1 MRRFLLSLI
10 FATGLLLVFAA
21 SLRAQSLDKALIT
34 HQSESIGIAPLI
46 YGIERGFYRREGVD
60 LQFRILRSDLA
71 VSAIIGSREVDY
83 MYGAGTAF
91 RAGAKGLPIRILSH
105 DIKSVLHYLMVPP
118 SIQFAKDLKSKKVA
132 VGSLGGTNM
141 AAARASIKALGLDP
155 DKDVTYIVIG
165 AASVRMAAMETG
177 SVQASMM
184 PAPWNARMKQTG
196 FKEMMFA
203 GEVIS
208 DPLNGI
214 VTSKEKLDKNPEQV
228 KKILRGFLRAL
239 KAVRTDKK
247 DVSEFMAAKYNL
259 DLKTSEDVY
268 GTLIQT
274 LTEDGTVSDQL
285 LQEQLDQFKKEGGG
299 VKKDV
304 VVGEIVDYRFVREIG
319 RELERSKR

>member
-1 MRRFLLSLI
+1 ME
-10 FATGLLLVFAA
+10 
-21 SLRAQSLDKALIT
+21 KALIT

-71 VSAIIGSREVDY
+71 VSAIVGSKEVDY

-91 RAGAKGLPIRILSH
+91 RAGAKGLPIKILSH
-105 DIKSVLHYLMVPP
+105 DIKSILHYLMVPP
-118 SIQFAKDLKSKKVA
+118 SIQSAKDLKGKKVA
-132 VGSLGGTNM
+132 IGSLGGTNM
-141 AAARASIKALGLDP
+141 NAAKASIKALGLDA

-165 AASVRMAAMETG
+165 AASIRMAAMETG

-184 PAPWNARMKQTG
+184 PAPWNVRMKQKG
-196 FKEMMFA
+196 FREMMFA
-203 GEVIS
+203 GDVIS

-214 VTSKEKLDKNPEQV
+214 VTGKEKLEKNTEQV
-228 KKILRGFLRAL
+228 KKVLRGFLRAL
-239 KAVRTDKK
+239 KAVRTEKK
-247 DVSEFMAAKYNL
+247 DVSEFMAAKFSL
-259 DLKTSEDVY
+259 DFKSAEDVY
-268 GTLIQT
+268 GTLVQT

-285 LQEQLDQFKKEGGG
+285 LQEQFDQFKKEGG

-304 VVGEIVDYRFVREIG
+304 VVADIVDYRLVREVG

>member
-1 MRRFLLSLI
+1 MHKSLLSLI
-10 FATGLLLVFAA
+10 LATSLLFTFAGK
-21 SLRAQSLDKALIT
+21 LRAQAMEKALIT

-46 YGIERGFYRREGVD
+46 YGIDKGFYRREGVD

-71 VSAIIGSREVDY
+71 VSAIVGSREVDY

-118 SIQFAKDLKSKKVA
+118 FIQSAKDLKGKKVA

-155 DKDVTYIVIG
+155 DKEVTYIVIG
-165 AASVRMAAMETG
+165 AASIRMAAMETG

-184 PAPWNARMKQTG
+184 PAPWNAKMKQKG
-196 FKEMMFA
+196 FKEMVFA
-203 GEVIS
+203 GDVIS

-214 VTSKEKLDKNPEQV
+214 VTGKEKLEKNTEQV
-228 KKILRGFLRAL
+228 KKVLRGFLRAL
-239 KAVRTDKK
+239 KAVRTDKR

-259 DLKTSEDVY
+259 DLKTAEDVY
-268 GTLIQT
+268 GTFIQT

-285 LQEQLDQFKKEGGG
+285 LQEQLDQFKKEGG

-304 VVGEIVDYRFVREIG
+304 VIGEIVDYRLVREVS

>member
-1 MRRFLLSLI
+1 MQASLLSLI
-10 FATGLLLVFAA
+10 LATGLLFAFA
-21 SLRAQSLDKALIT
+21 VELRAQAMDKALIT
-34 HQSESIGIAPLI
+34 HQSESIGIAPLT
-46 YGIERGFYRREGVD
+46 YGIDKGFYRREGVD

-71 VSAIIGSREVDY
+71 VSAIVGSREVDY

-91 RAGAKGLPIRILSH
+91 RAAAKGLPIRILSH

-118 SIQFAKDLKSKKVA
+118 SIQSAKDLKGKKVA

-165 AASVRMAAMETG
+165 AASIRMAAMETG

-184 PAPWNARMKQTG
+184 PAPWNARMKQKG

-203 GEVIS
+203 GDVIS

-214 VTSKEKLDKNPEQV
+214 VTSKEKLEKNTEQV
-228 KKILRGFLRAL
+228 KKVLRGFLRAL
-239 KAVRTDKK
+239 KAVRTDKR
-247 DVSEFMAAKYNL
+247 DVSEFMAAKYSL

-285 LQEQLDQFKKEGGG
+285 LQEQLDQFKKEGG

-304 VVGEIVDYRFVREIG
+304 VIGEIVDYRLVREIG
-319 RELERSKR
+319 RELARSNR

>member
-1 MRRFLLSLI
+1 MKN
-10 FATGLLLVFAA
+10 LLLASVVAA
-21 SLRAQSLDKALIT
+21 GLFLAPVSELRGQGIDKALIT
-34 HQSESIGIAPLI
+34 HQSESIGIAPLV
-46 YGIERGFYRREGVD
+46 YGVEKGFYRREGVD
-60 LQFRILRSDLA
+60 LQFRMLRSDLA

-118 SIQFAKDLKSKKVA
+118 SIQSAKDLKGKKVA
-132 VGSLGGTNM
+132 IGSLGGTNM
-141 AAARASIKALGLDP
+141 AAAKASIKALGLDA

-165 AASVRMAAMETG
+165 AASIRMAAMETG

-184 PAPWNARMKQTG
+184 PSPWNVRMKQKG

-203 GEVIS
+203 GDVIS

-228 KKILRGFLRAL
+228 KKVLRGFLRAL
-239 KAVRTDKK
+239 KAVRTEKK
-247 DVSEFMAAKYNL
+247 DVSEFMAVKFNL
-259 DLKTSEDVY
+259 DVRTAEDVY
-268 GTLIQT
+268 DTLIQT

-285 LQEQLDQFKKEGGG
+285 LQEQLEQVKKEGAI
-299 VKKDV
+299 KKDV
-304 VVGEIVDYRFVREIG
+304 TIGEIVDYRLVREMG
-319 RELERSKR
+319 RELARR

>member
-1 MRRFLLSLI
+1 MRKSRLSLTL
-10 FATGLLLVFAA
+10 AAGLLCACAA
-21 SLRAQSLDKALIT
+21 ELQAQSMDKALIT
-34 HQSESIGIAPLI
+34 HQSESIGIVPLM
-46 YGIERGFYRREGVD
+46 YGVEKGFYRREGVD

-71 VSAIIGSREVDY
+71 VSAIIGSREVDF

-118 SIQFAKDLKSKKVA
+118 SIQSAKDLKGKKVA
-132 VGSLGGTNM
+132 IGSLGGTNM
-141 AAARASIKALGLDP
+141 AAAKASIKALGLDAE
-155 DKDVTYIVIG
+155 KDVTYIVIG
-165 AASVRMAAMETG
+165 AASIRMAAMETG

-184 PAPWNARMKQTG
+184 PAPWNSRMKQKG

-203 GEVIS
+203 GDVIS

-214 VTSKEKLDKNPEQV
+214 VTSKEKLEKNPEQV
-228 KKILRGFLRAL
+228 KKVLRGFLRAL
-239 KAVRTDKK
+239 YAVRTEKK
-247 DVSEFMAAKYNL
+247 DVSEFMAVKYNL
-259 DLKTSEDVY
+259 DVRTAEDVY

-285 LQEQLDQFKKEGGG
+285 LQEQLEQIKKEGG

-304 VVGEIVDYRFVREIG
+304 VIGEIVDYRLVREMG
-319 RELERSKR
+319 RQVPRPGR

>member
-1 MRRFLLSLI
+1 MKN
-10 FATGLLLVFAA
+10 LLLASVVAA
-21 SLRAQSLDKALIT
+21 GLFLASVSEIRGQGMDKALIT
-34 HQSESIGIAPLI
+34 HQSESIGIAPLM
-46 YGIERGFYRREGVD
+46 YGVEKGFYRREGVD

-105 DIKSVLHYLMVPP
+105 DIKSILHYFMVPP
-118 SIQFAKDLKSKKVA
+118 SIQSAKDLKGKKVA
-132 VGSLGGTNM
+132 IGSLGGTNM
-141 AAARASIKALGLDP
+141 AAAKASIKALGLDA

-165 AASVRMAAMETG
+165 AASIRMAAMETG

-184 PAPWNARMKQTG
+184 PSPWNVRMKQKG

-203 GEVIS
+203 GDVIS

-228 KKILRGFLRAL
+228 KKVLRGFLRAL
-239 KAVRTDKK
+239 KAVRTEKK
-247 DVSEFMAAKYNL
+247 DVSEFMAVKFNL
-259 DLKTSEDVY
+259 DVRAAEDVY

-285 LQEQLDQFKKEGGG
+285 LQEQLEQLRKEGTL
-299 VKKDV
+299 KKDV
-304 VVGEIVDYRFVREIG
+304 TIGEIVDYRLVREMG
-319 RELERSKR
+319 RELASR

>member
-1 MRRFLLSLI
+1 MHKSLLSLI
-10 FATGLLLVFAA
+10 LATSLLFTFAGK
-21 SLRAQSLDKALIT
+21 LRAQAMEKALIT

-46 YGIERGFYRREGVD
+46 YGIDKGFYRREGVD

-71 VSAIIGSREVDY
+71 VSAIVGSREVDY

-91 RAGAKGLPIRILSH
+91 RSGAKGLPIRILSH

-118 SIQFAKDLKSKKVA
+118 SIQSAKDLKGKKVA

-155 DKDVTYIVIG
+155 DKEVTYIVIG
-165 AASVRMAAMETG
+165 AASIRMAAMETG

-184 PAPWNARMKQTG
+184 PAPWNARMKQKG

-203 GEVIS
+203 GDVIS

-214 VTSKEKLDKNPEQV
+214 VTGKEKLEKNTEQV
-228 KKILRGFLRAL
+228 KKVLRGFLRAL
-239 KAVRTDKK
+239 KAVRTDKR
-247 DVSEFMAAKYNL
+247 DVSEFMAAKYSL

-285 LQEQLDQFKKEGGG
+285 LQEQLDQFKKEGG

-304 VVGEIVDYRFVREIG
+304 VIGEIVDYRLVREVS

>member
-1 MRRFLLSLI
+1 MQASLLSLI
-10 FATGLLLVFAA
+10 LATGLLFAFA
-21 SLRAQSLDKALIT
+21 VELRAQAMDKALIT
-34 HQSESIGIAPLI
+34 HQSESIGIAPLT
-46 YGIERGFYRREGVD
+46 YGIDKGFYRREGVD

-71 VSAIIGSREVDY
+71 VSAIVGSREVDY

-91 RAGAKGLPIRILSH
+91 RAAAKGLPIRILSH
-105 DIKSVLHYLMVPP
+105 DIKSVLHYLMVPA
-118 SIQFAKDLKSKKVA
+118 SIQSAKELKGKKVA

-165 AASVRMAAMETG
+165 AASIRMAAMETG

-184 PAPWNARMKQTG
+184 PAPWNARMKQKG

-203 GEVIS
+203 GDVIS

-214 VTSKEKLDKNPEQV
+214 VTSKEKLEKNTEQV
-228 KKILRGFLRAL
+228 KKVLRGFLRAL
-239 KAVRTDKK
+239 KAVRTDKR
-247 DVSEFMAAKYNL
+247 DVSEFMAAKYSL

-285 LQEQLDQFKKEGGG
+285 LQEQLDQFRKEGG

-304 VVGEIVDYRFVREIG
+304 VIGEIIDYRLVREIG

>member
-1 MRRFLLSLI
+1 VQKSRFFLSLTACL
-10 FATGLLLVFAA
+10 FCLTA
-21 SLRAQSLDKALIT
+21 SALRGQTLEKALIT

-46 YGIERGFYRREGVD
+46 YGIEKGFYRREGVD

-71 VSAIIGSREVDY
+71 VSAIVGSREVDY

-91 RAGAKGLPIRILSH
+91 RAGAKGLPVRILSH
-105 DIKSVLHYLMVPP
+105 DIKSVLHYLMVLP
-118 SIQFAKDLKSKKVA
+118 SVHSAKDLKGKKVA

-141 AAARASIKALGLDP
+141 AAARASLKALGLDP

-165 AASVRMAAMETG
+165 AASVRMAAMESG

-184 PAPWNARMKQTG
+184 PAPWNARMKQKG

-203 GEVIS
+203 GDVIS

-214 VTSKEKLDKNPEQV
+214 VTSKEKLEKNSEQV
-228 KKILRGFLRAL
+228 KKVLRGFLRAL
-239 KAVRTDKK
+239 KAVRTEKR

-259 DLKTSEDVY
+259 DLGTAEEVY
-268 GTLIQT
+268 GTFIQT

-285 LQEQLDQFKKEGGG
+285 LQEQLEQFKKEGGG
-299 VKKDV
+299 IKKDV
-304 VVGEIVDYRFVREIG
+304 VIGQIVDYRLVREIG
-319 RELERSKR
+319 SELARSNR

>member
-1 MRRFLLSLI
+1 
-10 FATGLLLVFAA
+10 
-21 SLRAQSLDKALIT
+21 
-34 HQSESIGIAPLI
+34 
-46 YGIERGFYRREGVD
+46 
-60 LQFRILRSDLA
+60 
-71 VSAIIGSREVDY
+71 

-118 SIQFAKDLKSKKVA
+118 SIQSAKDLKSKKVA

-165 AASVRMAAMETG
+165 AASIRMAAMETG

-184 PAPWNARMKQTG
+184 PAPWNARMKQKG

-203 GEVIS
+203 GDVIS

-214 VTSKEKLDKNPEQV
+214 VTSKEKLEKNTEQV
-228 KKILRGFLRAL
+228 KKVLRGFLRAL
-239 KAVRTDKK
+239 KAVRTDKR
-247 DVSEFMAAKYNL
+247 DVSEFMAAKYSL

-285 LQEQLDQFKKEGGG
+285 LQEQLDQFKKEGG

-304 VVGEIVDYRFVREIG
+304 VIGEIVDYRVVREVG

>member
-1 MRRFLLSLI
+1 MQILPFPLALAVGLFL
-10 FATGLLLVFAA
+10 APACE
-21 SLRAQSLDKALIT
+21 LRAQAMDKALIT
-34 HQSESIGIAPLI
+34 HQSESIGIAPLM
-46 YGIERGFYRREGVD
+46 YGIDRGFYRREGVD

-118 SIQFAKDLKSKKVA
+118 SIQLAKDLKGKKVA

-141 AAARASIKALGLDP
+141 AAARASIKALGLDA

-165 AASVRMAAMETG
+165 AASIRMAAMETG

-184 PAPWNARMKQTG
+184 PAPWNVRMKQKG

-203 GEVIS
+203 GDVIS

-214 VTSKEKLDKNPEQV
+214 VTSKDKLEKNTEQV
-228 KKILRGFLRAL
+228 KKVLRGFLRAL
-239 KAVRTDKK
+239 KAVRTEKR
-247 DVSEFMAAKYNL
+247 DVSEFMAAKFNL
-259 DLKTSEDVY
+259 DVKTAEDVY

-285 LQEQLDQFKKEGGG
+285 LQEQLDQFKKEGGI
-299 VKKDV
+299 KKDV
-304 VVGEIVDYRFVREIG
+304 TVTEIVDYR
-319 RELERSKR
+319 LL

>member
-1 MRRFLLSLI
+1 MTKLLFSL
-10 FATGLLLVFAA
+10 AFAA
-21 SLRAQSLDKALIT
+21 CCLGVYPAPELRAQGMEKALIT

-71 VSAIIGSREVDY
+71 VSAIVGSKEVDY

-91 RAGAKGLPIRILSH
+91 RAGAKGLPIKILSH

-118 SIQFAKDLKSKKVA
+118 SIQSAKDLKGKKVA
-132 VGSLGGTNM
+132 IGSLGGTNM
-141 AAARASIKALGLDP
+141 NAARESIKALGLDA

-165 AASVRMAAMETG
+165 AASIRMAAMETG

-184 PAPWNARMKQTG
+184 PAPWNVRMKQKG
-196 FKEMMFA
+196 FREMMFA
-203 GEVIS
+203 GDVIS

-214 VTSKEKLDKNPEQV
+214 VTGKEKLDKNTEQV
-228 KKILRGFLRAL
+228 KKVLRGFLRAL
-239 KAVRTDKK
+239 KAVRTEKK
-247 DVSEFMAAKYNL
+247 DVSEFMAAKFNL
-259 DLKTSEDVY
+259 DLKASEDVY
-268 GTLIQT
+268 GTLVHT

-285 LQEQLDQFKKEGGG
+285 LQEQFDQFKKEGG

-304 VVGEIVDYRFVREIG
+304 VVADVVDYRLIRQVS
-319 RELERSKR
+319 RELESSKR

>member
-1 MRRFLLSLI
+1 MKN
-10 FATGLLLVFAA
+10 LLLASVVAA
-21 SLRAQSLDKALIT
+21 GLFLAPVSELRGQGIDKALIT
-34 HQSESIGIAPLI
+34 HQSESIGIAPLM
-46 YGIERGFYRREGVD
+46 YGVEKGFYRREGVD

-118 SIQFAKDLKSKKVA
+118 SIQSAKDLKGKKVA
-132 VGSLGGTNM
+132 IGSLGGTNM
-141 AAARASIKALGLDP
+141 AAARASIKALGLDA

-165 AASVRMAAMETG
+165 AASIRMAAMETG

-184 PAPWNARMKQTG
+184 PAPWNVRMKQKG

-203 GEVIS
+203 GDVIS

-228 KKILRGFLRAL
+228 KKVLRGFLRAL
-239 KAVRTDKK
+239 RAVRTEKK
-247 DVSEFMAAKYNL
+247 DVSEFMAVKFNL
-259 DLKTSEDVY
+259 DVKAAEDVY
-268 GTLIQT
+268 VTLIQT

-285 LQEQLDQFKKEGGG
+285 LQEQLEQLKKEGAL
-299 VKKDV
+299 KKDV
-304 VVGEIVDYRFVREIG
+304 TIGEIVDYRFVRELG
-319 RELERSKR
+319 RELASR

>member
-1 MRRFLLSLI
+1 MKNLLPSLVLAAGLFL
-10 FATGLLLVFAA
+10 APVYE
-21 SLRAQSLDKALIT
+21 LRGQGMDKALIT
-34 HQSESIGIAPLI
+34 HQSESIGIAPLV
-46 YGIERGFYRREGVD
+46 YGVEKGFYRRDGVD

-105 DIKSVLHYLMVPP
+105 DIKSILHYLMVPP
-118 SIQFAKDLKSKKVA
+118 SIQSAKDLKGKKVA
-132 VGSLGGTNM
+132 IGSLGGTNM
-141 AAARASIKALGLDP
+141 AAARASIKALGLDA

-165 AASVRMAAMETG
+165 AASIRMAAMETG

-184 PAPWNARMKQTG
+184 PSPWNVRMKQKG

-203 GEVIS
+203 GDVIS

-228 KKILRGFLRAL
+228 KKVLRGFLRAL
-239 KAVRTDKK
+239 KAVRTEKK
-247 DVSEFMAAKYNL
+247 DVSEFMAVKFNL
-259 DLKTSEDVY
+259 DVRTAEDVY

-274 LTEDGTVSDQL
+274 LTQDGTVSDQL
-285 LQEQLDQFKKEGGG
+285 LQEQLEQVKKEGAI
-299 VKKDV
+299 KKDV
-304 VVGEIVDYRFVREIG
+304 TVGEIVDYRLVRDIG
-319 RELERSKR
+319 RELAHR

>member
-1 MRRFLLSLI
+1 MQASLLSLI
-10 FATGLLLVFAA
+10 LATGLLFAFA
-21 SLRAQSLDKALIT
+21 VELRAQAMDKALIT
-34 HQSESIGIAPLI
+34 HQSESIGIAPLT
-46 YGIERGFYRREGVD
+46 YGIDKGFYRREGVD

-71 VSAIIGSREVDY
+71 VSAIVGSREVDY

-91 RAGAKGLPIRILSH
+91 RAAAKGLPIRILSH
-105 DIKSVLHYLMVPP
+105 DIKSVLHYLMVPA
-118 SIQFAKDLKSKKVA
+118 SIQSAKDLRGKKVA

-165 AASVRMAAMETG
+165 AASIRMAAMETG

-184 PAPWNARMKQTG
+184 PAPWNARMKQKG

-203 GEVIS
+203 GDVIS

-214 VTSKEKLDKNPEQV
+214 VTSKEKLGKNTEQV
-228 KKILRGFLRAL
+228 KKVLRGFLRAL
-239 KAVRTDKK
+239 KAVRTDKR

-259 DLKTSEDVY
+259 DLKTAEDVY

-285 LQEQLDQFKKEGGG
+285 LQEQLDQFRKEGG
-299 VKKDV
+299 VKKDAV
-304 VVGEIVDYRFVREIG
+304 IGEIVDYRLVREIG
-319 RELERSKR
+319 RELARPKN

>member
-1 MRRFLLSLI
+1 MERFLLSLML
-10 FATGLLLVFAA
+10 ATGSLFAFAA
-21 SLRAQSLDKALIT
+21 GLRAQSMDRALIT

-118 SIQFAKDLKSKKVA
+118 SIQSAKDLKSKKVA

-141 AAARASIKALGLDP
+141 AAARESIKALGLDP

-165 AASVRMAAMETG
+165 SASIRMAAMETG

-184 PAPWNARMKQTG
+184 PAPWNARMKQKG

-203 GEVIS
+203 GDVMS

-214 VTSKEKLDKNPEQV
+214 VTSKEKMDKNPEQV
-228 KKILRGFLRAL
+228 KKVLRGFLRAL
-239 KAVRTDKK
+239 KAVRSDKK
-247 DVSEFMAAKYNL
+247 DVSEFMAAKYSL
-259 DLKTSEDVY
+259 DLKTAEDVY

-285 LQEQLDQFKKEGGG
+285 LQEQLEQFKKEGGG

-304 VVGEIVDYRFVREIG
+304 VISEIVDYRLVREIG

>member
-1 MRRFLLSLI
+1 MKNLLPSLVLAAGLFL
-10 FATGLLLVFAA
+10 APVYE
-21 SLRAQSLDKALIT
+21 LRGQGMDKALIT
-34 HQSESIGIAPLI
+34 HQSESIGIAPLV
-46 YGIERGFYRREGVD
+46 YGVEKGFYRREGVD

-105 DIKSVLHYLMVPP
+105 DIKSILHYLMVPP
-118 SIQFAKDLKSKKVA
+118 SIQSAKDLKGKKVA
-132 VGSLGGTNM
+132 IGSLGGTNM
-141 AAARASIKALGLDP
+141 AAARASIKALGLDA

-165 AASVRMAAMETG
+165 AASIRMAAMETG

-184 PAPWNARMKQTG
+184 PSPWNVRMKQKG

-203 GEVIS
+203 GDVIS

-228 KKILRGFLRAL
+228 KKVLRGFLRAL
-239 KAVRTDKK
+239 KAVRTEKK
-247 DVSEFMAAKYNL
+247 DVSEFMAVKFNL
-259 DLKTSEDVY
+259 DVRTAEDVY
-268 GTLIQT
+268 STLIQT

-285 LQEQLDQFKKEGGG
+285 LQEQLEQVKKEGAI
-299 VKKDV
+299 KKDV
-304 VVGEIVDYRFVREIG
+304 TVGEIVDYRLVRDMG
-319 RELERSKR
+319 RELAHR

>member
-1 MRRFLLSLI
+1 MQASLLFLIL
-10 FATGLLLVFAA
+10 ATGLLFAFA
-21 SLRAQSLDKALIT
+21 VELRAQTMDKALIT
-34 HQSESIGIAPLI
+34 HQSESIGIAPLT
-46 YGIERGFYRREGVD
+46 YGIDKGFYRREGVD

-71 VSAIIGSREVDY
+71 VSAIVGSREVDY

-91 RAGAKGLPIRILSH
+91 RAAAKGLPIRILSH

-118 SIQFAKDLKSKKVA
+118 TIQSAKDLKGKKVA

-165 AASVRMAAMETG
+165 AASIRMAAMETG

-184 PAPWNARMKQTG
+184 PAPWNARMKQKG

-203 GEVIS
+203 GDVIS

-214 VTSKEKLDKNPEQV
+214 VTSKEKLEKNTEQV
-228 KKILRGFLRAL
+228 KKVLRGFLRAL
-239 KAVRTDKK
+239 KAVRTDKR

-285 LQEQLDQFKKEGGG
+285 LQEHLDQFRKEGG

-304 VVGEIVDYRFVREIG
+304 VIGEIIDYRLVREIG
-319 RELERSKR
+319 REIARSKH

>member
-1 MRRFLLSLI
+1 MKNLLPSLVLAAGLFL
-10 FATGLLLVFAA
+10 APVYE
-21 SLRAQSLDKALIT
+21 LRGQGMDKALIT
-34 HQSESIGIAPLI
+34 HQSESIGIAPLV
-46 YGIERGFYRREGVD
+46 YGVEKGFYRREGVD

-105 DIKSVLHYLMVPP
+105 DIKSILHYLMVPP
-118 SIQFAKDLKSKKVA
+118 SIQSAKDLKGKKVA
-132 VGSLGGTNM
+132 IGSLGGTNM
-141 AAARASIKALGLDP
+141 AAARASIKALGLDA

-165 AASVRMAAMETG
+165 AASIRMAAMETG

-184 PAPWNARMKQTG
+184 PSPWNVRMKQKG

-203 GEVIS
+203 GDVIS

-228 KKILRGFLRAL
+228 KKVLRGFLRAL
-239 KAVRTDKK
+239 KAVRTEKK
-247 DVSEFMAAKYNL
+247 DVSEFMAVKFNL
-259 DLKTSEDVY
+259 DVRTAEDVY
-268 GTLIQT
+268 STLIQT

-285 LQEQLDQFKKEGGG
+285 LQEQLDQVKKEGAI
-299 VKKDV
+299 KKDV
-304 VVGEIVDYRFVREIG
+304 TVGEIVDYRLVRDIG
-319 RELERSKR
+319 RELAHR

>member
-1 MRRFLLSLI
+1 MKHLLPSLVLAIGLFL
-10 FATGLLLVFAA
+10 APVYE
-21 SLRAQSLDKALIT
+21 LRGQGLDKALIT
-34 HQSESIGIAPLI
+34 HQSESIGIAPLV
-46 YGIERGFYRREGVD
+46 YGVEKGFYRREGVD

-105 DIKSVLHYLMVPP
+105 DIKSILHYLMVPP
-118 SIQFAKDLKSKKVA
+118 SIQSAKDLKGKKVA
-132 VGSLGGTNM
+132 IGSLGGTNM
-141 AAARASIKALGLDP
+141 AAARASIKALGLDA

-165 AASVRMAAMETG
+165 AASIRMAAMETG

-184 PAPWNARMKQTG
+184 PSPWNVRMKQKG

-203 GEVIS
+203 GDVIS

-228 KKILRGFLRAL
+228 KKVLRGFLRAL
-239 KAVRTDKK
+239 KAVRTEKK
-247 DVSEFMAAKYNL
+247 DVSEFMAIKFNL
-259 DLKTSEDVY
+259 DVRTAEDVY

-285 LQEQLDQFKKEGGG
+285 LQEQLEQVKKEGAI
-299 VKKDV
+299 KKDV
-304 VVGEIVDYRFVREIG
+304 TVGEIVDYRLVRDIG
-319 RELERSKR
+319 RELAHR

>member
-1 MRRFLLSLI
+1 MQASLLSLI
-10 FATGLLLVFAA
+10 LATGLLFAFA
-21 SLRAQSLDKALIT
+21 VELRAQAMDKALIT
-34 HQSESIGIAPLI
+34 HQSESIGIAPLT
-46 YGIERGFYRREGVD
+46 YGIDKGFYRREGVD

-71 VSAIIGSREVDY
+71 VSAIVGSREVDY

-91 RAGAKGLPIRILSH
+91 RAAAKGLPIRILSH

-118 SIQFAKDLKSKKVA
+118 SIQSAKDLKGKKVA

-165 AASVRMAAMETG
+165 AASIRMAAMETG

-184 PAPWNARMKQTG
+184 PAPWNARMKQKG

-203 GEVIS
+203 GDVIS

-214 VTSKEKLDKNPEQV
+214 VTSKEKLEKNTEQV
-228 KKILRGFLRAL
+228 KKVLRGFLRAL
-239 KAVRTDKK
+239 KAVRTDKR
-247 DVSEFMAAKYNL
+247 DVSEFMAAKYSL

-285 LQEQLDQFKKEGGG
+285 LQEQLDQFRKEGG

-304 VVGEIVDYRFVREIG
+304 VIGEIIDYRLVREIG